1 MHRKCVRSIYV
12 EEAAA
17 KTSSYGDFIW
27 CSITVLRKE
36 RAKHSQFLAQLFLHM
51 HLSKYFKRLISLNSP
66 SHFYVIQAE
75 KDITAFSEFNKIKSL
90 NYNSRT

>member
-51 HLSKYFKRLISLNSP
+51 HLNKYFKKVDLTKFCFTFLCYSSGKGIDFMFKLNM
-66 SHFYVIQAE
+66 
-75 KDITAFSEFNKIKSL
+75 
-90 NYNSRT
+90 